1 MPLYMEVCYG
11 ESFPSLFLLFF
22 FCLLIGLSNFNSKQV
37 DDIISK
43 AQIKPAVLQVECHP
57 YLNQAQLI
65 KHCKERD
72 IVGGYIVKIRL
83 KVSKTTYLMK
93 IITYAILCLHDIGLL
108 VLNSDGIQSSG
119 IT

>member
-1 MPLYMEVCYG
+1 
-11 ESFPSLFLLFF
+11 LL
-22 FCLLIGLSNFNSKQV
+22 GLSNFNSKQV

-72 IVGGYIVKIRL
+72 IVGKYSTLEYSSCQHCSIFFRQWALSLVT
-83 KVSKTTYLMK
+83 VWACDM
-93 IITYAILCLHDIGLL
+93 DLL
-108 VLNSDGIQSSG
+108 YNENSTADRQQL
-119 IT
+119 

>member
-1 MPLYMEVCYG
+1 MYYG
-11 ESFPSLFLLFF
+11 QIFPSLFLLFF
-22 FCLLIGLSNFNSKQV
+22 FCLLGLSNFNSKQV

-72 IVGGYIVKIRL
+72 IEGK
-83 KVSKTTYLMK
+83 
-93 IITYAILCLHDIGLL
+93 L
-108 VLNSDGIQSSG
+108 VQHIAFYS
-119 IT
+119 